1 MGSVTAIPVTRR
13 ADQLVVGDRIL
24 HEFLPSP
31 WFKESG
37 EVVFVKVHNY
47 RKGRYVFVAY
57 MQDNGFY
64 DSTSYQPDGTVGV
77 IPTDPTG
84 LAYSRADDGPDDPTP
99 VSPARVPLHTGG
111 MTDCGLVDETPG
123 LIVGDTADEQRDNA
137 YAAYDRDE
145 GLVDE
150 TSAAELGERAGA
162 AIRKTYGEPCQGA
175 PAGFEADCGT
185 PGPHGPHG
193 LLPASES

>member
-1 MGSVTAIPVTRR
+1 MGSVTAEPVTRR

-77 IPTDPTG
+77 IPADPSG
-84 LAYSRADDGPDDPTP
+84 LSYSRVDDGALPQP
-99 VSPARVPLHTGG
+99 VAGRVPAHFADGQTGAE
-111 MTDCGLVDETPG
+111 LSDE
-123 LIVGDTADEQRDNA
+123 A
-137 YAAYDRDE
+137 
-145 GLVDE
+145 
-150 TSAAELGERAGA
+150 SAAELGERADE
-162 AIRKTYGEPCQGA
+162 AIREFYGEPVVC
-175 PAGFEADCGT
+175 EY
-185 PGPHGPHG
+185 HGPHPHG
-193 LLPASES
+193 EYPTCLDCAICWPPDGES

>member
-1 MGSVTAIPVTRR
+1 MGSVTAEPVTRR
-13 ADQLVVGDRIL
+13 AEQLVVGDRIL

-77 IPTDPTG
+77 IPADPSG
-84 LAYSRADDGPDDPTP
+84 LSYSREADDPTP

-111 MTDCGLVDETPG
+111 MTDG
-123 LIVGDTADEQRDNA
+123 
-137 YAAYDRDE
+137 

-150 TSAAELGERAGA
+150 TSAAELGERADA
-162 AIRKTYGEPCQGA
+162 AIRKTYGEPVVC
-175 PAGFEADCGT
+175 EY
-185 PGPHGPHG
+185 HGPHPHG
-193 LLPASES
+193 DYATCLDCAICWPPDGES